1 MTYDTINNAQT
12 VAGNGEE
19 TLFANRYRIV
29 RQLGAGG
36 MGSVWLA
43 EDTQLD
49 NKQFAIKMLP
59 SILVANKRAYRQL
72 KDEAL
77 VAMRLVHPNIVQIR
91 AFEENNGNPFL
102 VMDYVDGQTLD
113 DYLADK
119 GKLSEDEVIRVL
131 RPIAAALDYAHGEGV
146 VHRDVKPAN
155 VMIRKDGHPFIL
167 DFGIAREIQE
177 TMTRV
182 TGKLSSGTLLY
193 MSPEQLNGEQPR
205 PAQDIYSFAAMAYEC
220 IKGEPPFVRGA
231 IEDQIKNKLPDP
243 LPVGRGILSVPLA
256 ASIMVGLAKKAKDR
270 PRNCA
275 AVLEGDKVVSRRG
288 AEAQRNLSGCAE
300 SVGRGAPTAPHGRAG
315 SPLPAEI
322 GRARSPNRSQPQGGV
337 AASGSE
343 KINVP
348 KSDWPY
354 LPPDM
359 RPHPGG
365 GVGHGVPAAP
375 KTAPGFSR
383 AEHVER
389 VESAGLPT
397 APKTDAADRARSP
410 SAPLGGVWKMLFVGT
425 ALAFAVA
432 AGLWWKNNHTP
443 PPDRGTS
450 LVPGEELDDNTTDKA
465 EEPIVRDRT
474 AANEIRDEAVAQ
486 QREVDDI
493 SDEDGFAQEKKGLA
507 DVFKEADDCFKV
519 EHWSEAAVGFTNYVE
534 KCKRLK
540 KLDGERNSAVN
551 SRDLAKKEKEEAE
564 KVKAEKY
571 VKSLWDEA
579 VKSFDLGNKKFGI
592 KQFLS
597 ASNLFATAAIQFKRC
612 VESIPS
618 EPPNPPSDAKKAA
631 LEIFEKAKELRKQ
644 MALISGDDGFEA
656 LKNAHSSD
664 FQIAEGFLKNE
675 IWEKAAE
682 NFTNFVV
689 KVNAML
695 ELDKNRRNALKKK
708 EAAEGAKERAQQA
721 EAEKY
726 VRWTGW
732 DEACKIFDEAIGA
745 YKKVNFS
752 EAEAKF
758 EEAFGLFEKCEQNA
772 KEKMAEAKRDAETVR
787 DEAERKKSEAER
799 MKANETADSTW
810 SKAIS
815 SWQSGYYEFRQGN
828 YSLAH
833 DNFKEATSSFESCI
847 NEATRKQK
855 EAERPRVHLIATLGG
870 ATKKALIVKGMPV
883 NDRYWTPLTFDVGS
897 PVNSSVEYGVE
908 YFEDGVKYV
917 GEGSYIVKS
926 GLQYI
931 EIVLTRAEEPKRPR
945 PATMNYCRHCGY
957 SLEAFSTVGQ
967 RCPKCDKN
975 LWGK

>member
-1 MTYDTINNAQT
+1 MTYDTINDAQT
-12 VAGNGEE
+12 VAGNGEG
-19 TLFANRYRIV
+19 TLLANRYRIV

-59 SILVANKRAYRQL
+59 AILVANKRAYRQL

-102 VMDYVDGQTLD
+102 VMDYIDGQTLD
-113 DYLADK
+113 DYIAEK
-119 GKLSEDEVIRVL
+119 GTLTEDEVIRVL

-177 TMTRV
+177 TLTRV

-243 LPVGRGILSVPLA
+243 LPVGRGVLSVPIA

-275 AVLEGDKVVSRRG
+275 GVLEGRSATPRPPVV
-288 AEAQRNLSGCAE
+288 
-300 SVGRGAPTAPHGRAG
+300 
-315 SPLPAEI
+315 
-322 GRARSPNRSQPQGGV
+322 ARVPDGLQPQGGV
-337 AASGSE
+337 VASGSA
-343 KINVP
+343 KISVP

-354 LPPDM
+354 LPPNM

-365 GVGHGVPAAP
+365 GAGRGVPAAP
-375 KTAPGFSR
+375 KTDT
-383 AEHVER
+383 
-389 VESAGLPT
+389 AG
-397 APKTDAADRARSP
+397 RARSP
-410 SAPLGGVWKMLFVGT
+410 SGSLGGVWKMLFAGT

-465 EEPIVRDRT
+465 EEPIARDRT
-474 AANEIRDEAVAQ
+474 AATEIRDEAVAQ

-507 DVFKEADDCFKV
+507 DVFKKADGCFKV

-534 KCKRLK
+534 ACKSLK
-540 KLDGERNSAVN
+540 KLDGERNSAIDA
-551 SRDLAKKEKEEAE
+551 RDLAKKKKESAE
-564 KVKAEKY
+564 KVKDEKY
-571 VKSLWDEA
+571 VESLWNEA
-579 VKSFDLGNKKFGI
+579 LNSLDLGNKKFGTR
-592 KQFLS
+592 QFLS

-631 LEIFEKAKELRKQ
+631 LEIFEKAKGLRKQ

-656 LKNAHSSD
+656 LKNARSSD

-675 IWEKAAE
+675 IWEAAA
-682 NFTNFVV
+682 NKFTNFVV

-732 DEACKIFDEAIGA
+732 DEACKIFDEAIGE
-745 YKKVNFS
+745 YKKANFS
-752 EAEAKF
+752 KAEAKF

-772 KEKMAEAKRDAETVR
+772 KEKKAEAKRDAETAR

-799 MKANETADSTW
+799 MKANKTADSTW

-847 NEATRKQK
+847 NEATRKQNEK
-855 EAERPRVHLIATLGG
+855 PIIDLTASINGVPKAAHVFEGLIE
-870 ATKKALIVKGMPV
+870 KGHHTPIPV
-883 NDRYWTPLTFDVGS
+883 TIDLPLDSEQYFA
-897 PVNSSVEYGVE
+897 VELMENGVI
-908 YFEDGVKYV
+908 YRGVSK
-917 GEGSYIVKS
+917 YIVTK
-926 GLQYI
+926 GRHDLNI
-931 EIVLTRAEEPKRPR
+931 E
-945 PATMNYCRHCGY
+945 MNRLISCSKCARSLPSFLEKPECPYCENPLLH
-957 SLEAFSTVGQ
+957 SH
-967 RCPKCDKN
+967 
-975 LWGK
+975 